1 MKSLTPTI
9 AAYGAVRTAI
19 GSTALAAIA
28 LLSACSTTPNWD
40 RVEGDAV
47 RTLRAQHAI
56 DPSAARRN
64 AGARPEVDG
73 RTTREAVARVVDSYR
88 TPPPS
93 NVINIGV
100 GGGASSN

>member
-1 MKSLTPTI
+1 MKSLP
-9 AAYGAVRTAI
+9 V
-19 GSTALAAIA
+19 STAARGAARAALGVAIIVGTT

-40 RVEGDAV
+40 WVEGDAV
-47 RTLRAQHAI
+47 RAMRAQQAI
-56 DPSAARRN
+56 DPAAARRN

-73 RTTREAVARVVDSYR
+73 RTTREAMARVVDSYR

-100 GGGASSN
+100 GGGSSGN